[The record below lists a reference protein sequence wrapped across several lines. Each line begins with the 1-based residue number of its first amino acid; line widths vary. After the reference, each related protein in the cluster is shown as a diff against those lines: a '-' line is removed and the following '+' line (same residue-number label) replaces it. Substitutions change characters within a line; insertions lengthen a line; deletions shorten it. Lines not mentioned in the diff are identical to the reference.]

1 MAFDISMMPWS
12 TLAIMGVSFTI
23 AIVNSGLNRLLITRF
38 VGWEEYKSMQREMA
52 EWRSQQMVAM
62 RANDKKQLEKLKK
75 KESQMLNMQKKMAK
89 PQMILFA
96 LTFVYFFVFPV
107 LNGLFQT
114 TVDGVGVPIS
124 VVHFPG
130 FGTQPFYIWYFL
142 CSFFFGTLSSRL
154 LGILQ
159 ME

>member
-1 MAFDISMMPWS
+1 MAFDISMIPWS
-12 TLAIMGVSFTI
+12 TVTIMGISFTI
-23 AIVNSGLNRLLITRF
+23 SLINSSLNRILIGRF
-38 VGWEEYKSMQREMA
+38 VGWEKYKLNQREMA
-52 EWRSQQMVAM
+52 EWRSQQMAAA

-75 KESQMLNMQKKMAK
+75 KESQIMNMQKQMFK
-89 PQMILFA
+89 PQMVLFA
-96 LTFVYFFVFPV
+96 LTFVYFFIFP
-107 LNGLFQT
+107 LLTGFFLQ
-114 TVDGVGVPIS
+114 P